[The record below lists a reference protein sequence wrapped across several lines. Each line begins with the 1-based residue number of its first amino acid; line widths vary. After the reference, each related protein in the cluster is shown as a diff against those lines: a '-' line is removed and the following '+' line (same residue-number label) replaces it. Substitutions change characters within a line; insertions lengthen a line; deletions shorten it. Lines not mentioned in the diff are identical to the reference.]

1 MDFLK
6 TLLTINLPM
15 NKEKFFKFSFVLI
28 LIQVFLVLTYW
39 HNFFTETK
47 PSEIIL
53 SYITLI
59 AFVEIPFL
67 YIYYILSTKRLWD
80 ILGDKYT
87 SIFANIIILILS
99 IAILPLFPLIYILLL
114 LMPSKSDLS

>member
-1 MDFLK
+1 MDFIK

-15 NKEKFFKFSFVLI
+15 NREKFFKFSFVLI
-28 LIQVFLVLTYW
+28 LIQVCLVLTYW
-39 HNFFTETK
+39 HNFFMETK
-47 PSEIIL
+47 PSEIVL

-67 YIYYILSTKRLWD
+67 YIYYIISTKRLWD
-80 ILGDKYT
+80 ILGDKYR
-87 SIFANIIILILS
+87 SIFANIIFLIFS

-114 LMPSKSDLS
+114 LLPSKSDLS

>member
-1 MDFLK
+1 MDFIK

-15 NKEKFFKFSFVLI
+15 NREKFFKFSFVLI
-28 LIQVFLVLTYW
+28 LIQVCLVLTYW
-39 HNFFTETK
+39 HNFFMETK
-47 PSEIIL
+47 PSEIVL

-67 YIYYILSTKRLWD
+67 YIYYIISTKRLWD
-80 ILGDKYT
+80 ILGDKYR
-87 SIFANIIILILS
+87 SIFANIIILIFS

-114 LMPSKSDLS
+114 LLPSKSDLS